1 MIRKAKLE
9 DIEAIA
15 SIYENII
22 TLEEA
27 GKYTTCWVRDIYP
40 TEKTSLNVLGE
51 GTLYVLE
58 ENGAVLGSAII
69 NQKAADGYDKA
80 AWKIDA
86 TMEESLV
93 IHTLAISPDATHKGY
108 GEAFIRFYEDMG
120 KSLGL
125 KALRLDTNEKNIKSR
140 PFYKSLGY
148 TEVDI
153 VKSNFNGVGIVNLVC
168 IEKKVQ

>member
-1 MIRKAKLE
+1 MIRKAELK

-27 GKYTTCWVRDIYP
+27 GKYTTCWVRGVYP
-40 TEKTSLNVLGE
+40 TENTALNALSE
-51 GTLYVLE
+51 GTLYVME
-58 ENGAVLGSAII
+58 EDGIVVGSAII
-69 NQKAADGYDKA
+69 NQKSADGYDRA
-80 AWKIDA
+80 AWKIPA
-86 TMEESLV
+86 SMEEALM
-93 IHTLAISPDATHKGY
+93 IHTLAVSPKATHKGY

-120 KSLGL
+120 KERGL

-168 IEKKVQ
+168 IEKEI

>member
-1 MIRKAKLE
+1 MIRKAELK

-27 GKYTTCWVRDIYP
+27 GKYTTCWVRGVYP
-40 TEKTSLNVLGE
+40 TEKTALNALSE
-51 GTLYVLE
+51 GTLYVME
-58 ENGAVLGSAII
+58 EDGIVVGSAII
-69 NQKAADGYDKA
+69 NQKPADGYERAK
-80 AWKIDA
+80 WKISA

-93 IHTLAISPDATHKGY
+93 IHTLAISPKATHKGY

-120 KSLGL
+120 KERGL

-168 IEKKVQ
+168 IEKEI

>member
-1 MIRKAKLE
+1 
-9 DIEAIA
+9 
-15 SIYENII
+15 
-22 TLEEA
+22 
-27 GKYTTCWVRDIYP
+27 
-40 TEKTSLNVLGE
+40 
-51 GTLYVLE
+51 
-58 ENGAVLGSAII
+58 
-69 NQKAADGYDKA
+69 
-80 AWKIDA
+80 
-86 TMEESLV
+86 MEESLV

>member
-1 MIRKAKLE
+1 MIRKAELK

-27 GKYTTCWVRDIYP
+27 GKYTTCWVRGVSP
-40 TEKTSLNVLGE
+40 TENTALNALSE
-51 GTLYVLE
+51 GTLYVME
-58 ENGAVLGSAII
+58 EDGIVVGSAII
-69 NQKAADGYDKA
+69 NQKSADGYDRA
-80 AWKIDA
+80 AWKIPA
-86 TMEESLV
+86 SMEEALM
-93 IHTLAISPDATHKGY
+93 IHTLAISPKATHKGY

-120 KSLGL
+120 KERGL

-168 IEKKVQ
+168 IEKEI